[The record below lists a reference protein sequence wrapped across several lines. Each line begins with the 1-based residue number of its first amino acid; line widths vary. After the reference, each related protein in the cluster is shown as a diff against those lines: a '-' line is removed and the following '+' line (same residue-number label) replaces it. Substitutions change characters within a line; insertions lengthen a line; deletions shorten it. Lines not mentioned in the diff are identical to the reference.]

1 MAKVLNNVLWV
12 SYMWL
17 LLLMTK
23 NIWIMWILSTEWF
36 IANNLYSKLWNDLP
50 KHQQIS
56 ISHCSAKQI
65 CNLPQSGVW
74 HGWTISKWI
83 FISRKQSF
91 LPSSA
96 FMFSTLFFF
105 NAVLQKF
112 SSVFFQ
118 ATKNRTQGNG
128 LKRKWSQVALGWFG
142 LGTRKNFFRESV
154 VKRWDGLPREEV
166 EASSLEVFR
175 NHMDVAVRGMV

>member
-1 MAKVLNNVLWV
+1 MYCELVTCDCCCLWQKIYGSCGYFPLND
-12 SYMWL
+12 L
-17 LLLMTK
+17 LLT
-23 NIWIMWILSTEWF
+23 IY
-36 IANNLYSKLWNDLP
+36 IANYGMIFPNINRSQYLIVQLSKSVIFHNLECGMDEQLVSEFLYLESKVFCLLQ
-50 KHQQIS
+50 HSCFQ
-56 ISHCSAKQI
+56 H
-65 CNLPQSGVW
+65 
-74 HGWTISKWI
+74 
-83 FISRKQSF
+83 FF
-91 LPSSA
+91 
-96 FMFSTLFFF
+96 FFFFF
-105 NAVLQKF
+105 NTVLQKF

-166 EASSLEVFR
+166 EASSLEVLR